1 MKYCLQQICNYLG
14 SLLNLVYIICFSYIG
29 VYLHIDEVARSDH
42 KVTQDACRDTFSCQV
57 WSERLEAVDLWLD
70 HLGLMVK
77 PKTASM
83 NQPKQLNQPTTTHT
97 TNGAVSP
104 PQSSYPVTTRRR
116 PTTPAREAPTDWT
129 ASPLDPQ
136 TLLTPRRRRLEA
148 GWRLRWRASQSRRSR
163 TRNSLKTSTW
173 RSRYQGEPGW
183 KTRWDSAD
191 GIGTARSKWTNE
203 TNIYFLFS
211 FKL

>member
-1 MKYCLQQICNYLG
+1 MSWHVLMPGVKWAAWSCRLVIG
-14 SLLNLVYIICFSYIG
+14 SLG
-29 VYLHIDEVARSDH
+29 
-42 KVTQDACRDTFSCQV
+42 
-57 WSERLEAVDLWLD
+57 LD
-70 HLGLMVK
+70 GKTKNGLYESAK
-77 PKTASM
+77 KT
-83 NQPKQLNQPTTTHT
+83 KQLNQPTTTHT
-97 TNGAVSP
+97 TNGAVFP

-191 GIGTARSKWTNE
+191 GIETARSKWTNT
-203 TNIYFLFS
+203 TNIFFFS